1 MEEGL
6 KKGKRKKKKIL
17 FLKLLETLEKLENFY
32 LKHKVMQD
40 LLILP

>member
-17 FLKLLETLEKLENFY
+17 ILKLLETLENLENFY

>member
-17 FLKLLETLEKLENFY
+17 FLKLLETLENLENFY